1 MPTTKDLLLSN
12 MYLGLTIKKK
22 ELLWAMYNMSIF
34 MPKVQKVRA
43 LLIIFIY
50 ILVSIT
56 MGLINFTQDLMSKQK
71 RFA

>member
-34 MPKVQKVRA
+34 MPIVQKVRA

>member
-34 MPKVQKVRA
+34 MKKKKKVRA